1 MMNTATLRKRGEG
14 KIVISPTFNSRSN
27 LRILLVED
35 DESSQRLTLHIL
47 MKIGMK
53 VDVAAN
59 GHEALLAI
67 LRSSYDVILMDVTL
81 PGLSGLEVT
90 SMIREQEA
98 GLHVWIVA
106 LTACAMKGDR
116 KRCLEAGMDAYLS
129 KPFIGKELIDLLQK
143 LGGLNKIDS
152 AYSSKQMREIHGDEP
167 L

>member
-1 MMNTATLRKRGEG
+1 MVKTEPPIKRGQG
-14 KIVISPTFNSRSN
+14 KVVITPTFNSRSN

-47 MKIGMK
+47 KNIGIK

-67 LRSSYDVILMDVTL
+67 LRSTYDVIIMDVTL

-90 SMIREQEA
+90 RLIRKQEA

-106 LTACAMKGDR
+106 LTACAMNGDR

-129 KPFIGKELIDLLQK
+129 KPFKGTELIDLLQK
-143 LGGLNKIDS
+143 LCGLHKITPGTPRN
-152 AYSSKQMREIHGDEP
+152 Q
-167 L
+167 